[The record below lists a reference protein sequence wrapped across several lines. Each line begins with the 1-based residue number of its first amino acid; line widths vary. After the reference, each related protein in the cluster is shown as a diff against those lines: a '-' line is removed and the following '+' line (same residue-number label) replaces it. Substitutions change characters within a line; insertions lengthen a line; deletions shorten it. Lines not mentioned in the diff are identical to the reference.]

1 MDRETVNLRLNT
13 RDLALVCCFAP
24 LCTVLSFWSLFPIV
38 GVVGK
43 SISAAAVVA
52 PLIGIILGPWL
63 GAAAVALGGLVGAS
77 VAHVGPFG
85 LLSFLPWTAAA
96 FGSGL
101 LYSRRWYVL
110 TVAYAVLLLAF
121 AFYPTIGPAWLHP
134 YMVWLQLVGLAVLMS
149 PLQLRATK
157 SMRKQTSIQEVI
169 LGVGVLSFIATLFG
183 HVVGSLMF
191 EIAYWPTLIGDLG
204 SWKSLWQF
212 LTFVYPLERV
222 IITTIVTLLGVPLIK
237 ALRAYG
243 FRMGGD

>member
-1 MDRETVNLRLNT
+1 MRGKTFNLRLAAK
-13 RDLALVCCFAP
+13 DLALVCCFAP
-24 LCTVLSFWSLFPIV
+24 LCTILSFWSLFPIV

-43 SISAAAVVA
+43 SISAVAAVA

-63 GAAAVALGGLVGAS
+63 GAAAVTLGGLVGAS

-110 TVAYAVLLLAF
+110 TIAYAVLLLAF

-134 YMVWLQLVGLAVLMS
+134 YMVWLQLVGLAVLVS
-149 PLQLRATK
+149 PLQLRAVK
-157 SMRKQTSIQEVI
+157 SIRKQTSIQEAI
-169 LGVGVLSFIATLFG
+169 LGVGVLSFLATLFG
-183 HVVGSLMF
+183 HVAGSLMF
-191 EIAYWPTLIGDLG
+191 EIAYWPALIGDVG

-212 LTFVYPLERV
+212 LTFVYPIERA
-222 IITTIVTLLGVPLIK
+222 IITMIVTLLGVPLIK
-237 ALRAYG
+237 ALRAYE
-243 FRMGGD
+243 FRIGGD